1 VAEARRRRRGV
12 RGRGSAWRRGAFDGI
27 FAGVAVGRRLLCI
40 YQHAPTP
47 GAPGI
52 YRHRLYLSEL
62 ARRGWDVDVIATPIN
77 YMRGTVPERYAGRP
91 YVREVIDGIVHHWV
105 WASSG
110 VHRSRGRRAMNYAT
124 FATAAALR
132 GATLARPDVI
142 WASSPP
148 LPVANLGELLA
159 ARYRRPW
166 ILEVRDLWPESAASV
181 GWLGEETRLYRAL
194 ERMAHHS
201 ARAAASVLVPT
212 PGLAEPMRRHG
223 ARVVHVVPGS
233 VFDSRRPP
241 DVRARVRAELGVSD
255 DTCLFVYVGAL
266 GVANGLQTL
275 LDAAVAVAGD
285 DRMSFVLMGDGSDRR
300 RLEEEVR
307 RREIPGVR
315 FLAPVPKEHVPEI
328 LAAGDVCLHLLRPD
342 PLFAG
347 ALPSKVLE
355 YLGAHR
361 PFITTVEGVPGR
373 LAIESG
379 GGCAR
384 SLDELVAELRRWAAM
399 SPDERG
405 RRGEQAFAYGR
416 ESFSVE
422 ANVAKLEGALGEA
435 MRASA

>member
-1 VAEARRRRRGV
+1 MEG
-12 RGRGSAWRRGAFDGI
+12 
-27 FAGVAVGRRLLCI
+27 FAGVAVRRLLCI

-62 ARRGWDVDVIATPIN
+62 ARRDWDVDIIATPIN

-91 YVREVIDGIVHHWV
+91 YVREVIDGVVHHWV

-110 VHRSRGRRAMNYAT
+110 VHRSRSRRAMNYAT

-132 GATLARPDVI
+132 GATLARPDII

-148 LPVANLGELLA
+148 LPVANVGELLA
-159 ARYRRPW
+159 ARHRRPW
-166 ILEVRDLWPESAASV
+166 ILEVRDLWPESAVSV
-181 GWLGEETRLYRAL
+181 GWLREETRLYRAL
-194 ERMAHHS
+194 ERTAHRS
-201 ARAAASVLVPT
+201 ARAAAAVLVPT
-212 PGLAEPMRRHG
+212 PGLAEPMLRHG
-223 ARVVHVVPGS
+223 ARVVRVVPGA
-233 VFDSRRPP
+233 VFDNQRPP
-241 DVRARVRAELGVSD
+241 EVRARVRAELNVSE

-275 LDAAVAVAGD
+275 LDAARAVADD
-285 DRMSFVLMGDGSDRR
+285 DRMSFVLLGDGSDRR
-300 RLEEEVR
+300 RLEDEVR
-307 RREIPGVR
+307 TRRIPGVR
-315 FLAPVPKEHVPEI
+315 ILPPGPKEKVPEI
-328 LAAGDVCLHLLRPD
+328 LAASDVCLHLLRPD

-361 PFITTVEGVPGR
+361 PFITTVAGVPER
-373 LAIESG
+373 LAVESG

-384 SLDELVAELRRWAAM
+384 SLEELVVELSRWASM
-399 SPDERG
+399 SPDDRR
-405 RRGEQAFAYGR
+405 RRGEQAFQYGR

-422 ANVAKLEGALGEA
+422 ANVAKLESALDEA
-435 MRASA
+435 MRPSA

>member
-1 VAEARRRRRGV
+1 MEVFV
-12 RGRGSAWRRGAFDGI
+12 S
-27 FAGVAVGRRLLCI
+27 VAVRRRLLCI

-62 ARRGWDVDVIATPIN
+62 VRRGWDVDVIATPIN

-91 YVREVIDGIVHHWV
+91 YVREVIDGVVHHWV
-105 WASSG
+105 WASSS
-110 VHRSRGRRAMNYAT
+110 VHRSRGHRAMNYAT
-124 FATAAALR
+124 FATAAAIR

-148 LPVANLGELLA
+148 LPVANVGELLA

-194 ERMAHHS
+194 ERLAHHS

-212 PGLAEPMRRHG
+212 PGLAEPVLRHG
-223 ARVVHVVPGS
+223 ARVVQVVPGS
-233 VFDSRRPP
+233 VFDTQRPP
-241 DVRARVRAELGVSD
+241 EVRSRARAELNVSE

-275 LDAAVAVAGD
+275 LDAALAVAGD
-285 DRMSFVLMGDGSDRR
+285 ARMSFVLMGDGSDRR
-300 RLEEEVR
+300 RLEDEVR
-307 RREIPGVR
+307 TRRIPGVR
-315 FLAPVPKEHVPEI
+315 ILPPAPKEEIPEI
-328 LAAGDVCLHLLRPD
+328 LAASDVCLHLLRPD

-384 SLDELVAELRRWAAM
+384 SLDELVAELRRWASM
-399 SPDERG
+399 SPDERR
-405 RRGEQAFAYGR
+405 RRGEQAFRYGR

-422 ANVAKLEGALGEA
+422 ANVAKLESALGEA